1 MPTQKST
8 PARILDAAHELLRTA
23 GLARTTTKQI
33 ARAAGCSEAALYKH
47 FASKEEIFVRVLQ
60 ERLPSVGPLLEELTA
75 DPGERTVEE
84 CLTAVARRALDLYTQ
99 TLPIAGSLFAEPALL
114 QRHREGLA
122 QLGTGPRQPLDQL
135 ARYLR
140 RERDRGRI
148 RPDADPES
156 AAALLLGACFQRV
169 FLAAFA
175 ATEESGGAGGAGGV
189 GGAADFAAET
199 ARTVLSGIA

>member
-1 MPTQKST
+1 MPTPKST
-8 PARILDAAHELLRTA
+8 PARILDAAHELLRTT
-23 GLARTTTKQI
+23 GLARTTTKEI

-47 FASKEEIFVRVLQ
+47 FANKEEIFVRVLKD
-60 ERLPSVGPLLEELTA
+60 RLPGVGPLLEELAA

-84 CLTAVARRALDLYTQ
+84 CLTAVARRALDLYAQ

-114 QRHREGLA
+114 RRHREGLA
-122 QLGTGPRQPLDQL
+122 ELGTGPHEPRDQL

-148 RPDADPES
+148 RADADPEA

-169 FLAAFA
+169 FFTAFSEAAG
-175 ATEESGGAGGAGGV
+175 TETTG
-189 GGAADFAAET
+189 DFAAEV
-199 ARTVLSGIA
+199 ARTVLRGIG

>member
-1 MPTQKST
+1 MPTPKST

-23 GLARTTTKQI
+23 GLARTTTKEI

-47 FASKEEIFVRVLQ
+47 FANKEEIFVRVLK

-114 QRHREGLA
+114 RRHQEGLA
-122 QLGTGPRQPLDQL
+122 ELGTGPREPRDQL

-148 RPDADPES
+148 RADADPEA

-169 FLAAFA
+169 FFTAFA
-175 ATEESGGAGGAGGV
+175 QAEAGAGEEAG
-189 GGAADFAAET
+189 DFAAEV
-199 ARTVLSGIA
+199 ARTVLTGIG